1 MRASRLLSIMM
12 LLQNRGRLSAETL
25 AAELDVSIRT
35 IYRDIDQLSAAG
47 VPVYAERGRDG
58 GFQLLDGWRTRL
70 TGLTAAEAQAL
81 FLAGLPGPAA
91 ELGLGEAMASAQLKL
106 LSALPAGWQG
116 DAQRVGAR
124 FHLDPAG
131 WFRTTGNTEHLTEI
145 AAAVWDERRLSLRY
159 ESWTGAVERRLDPL
173 GLVLKS
179 GTWYLAARAGRDI
192 RTYRLSNIRALNVTA
207 ERFARPPGFD
217 LARYWAEATERFEAG
232 LMRDTAEL
240 RASPRGLTRL
250 RLLSAAL
257 AEAAD
262 KAGTE
267 PDAQGWV
274 RVTIPIESIDHA
286 AQELLKLGCEA
297 EVLAP
302 DALRAALG
310 EAVRRM
316 AALYDGPA
324 PSAATTAPPVPR

>member
-25 AAELDVSIRT
+25 ASELEVSIRT

-124 FHLDPAG
+124 FHLDAAG
-131 WFRTTGNTEHLTEI
+131 WFQAGGSTEYLTEI
-145 AAAVWDERRLSLRY
+145 AAAVWDERRLAVRY
-159 ESWTGAVERRLDPL
+159 DSWAKLVERRLDPL
-173 GLVLKS
+173 GLILKS
-179 GTWYLAARAGRDI
+179 GVWYLAARPVADKPGKDV
-192 RTYRLSNIRALNVTA
+192 RTYRLSNIRSLTVTG
-207 ERFARPPGFD
+207 ERFARPPDFD

-232 LMRDTAEL
+232 LIRGSAEL
-240 RASPRGLTRL
+240 RLSPLGLKRL
-250 RLLSAAL
+250 RTLGTAQ
-257 AEAAD
+257 AEAVDQA
-262 KAGTE
+262 TSE
-267 PDAQGWV
+267 PDTEGWI
-274 RVTIPIESIDHA
+274 RLTIPIESIAHTA
-286 AQELLKLGCEA
+286 NELLKLGCEA

-302 DALRAALG
+302 PELRRAMG
-310 EAVRRM
+310 ETARR
-316 AALYDGPA
+316 L
-324 PSAATTAPPVPR
+324 TAFYAEA

>member
-25 AAELDVSIRT
+25 ASELEVSIRT

-106 LSALPAGWQG
+106 LAALPAGWQD
-116 DAQRVGAR
+116 DAQRVGGR
-124 FHLDPAG
+124 FHLDTSG
-131 WFRTTGNTEHLTEI
+131 WFQAGGSTEYLTEI
-145 AAAVWDERRLSLRY
+145 AAAVWDERRLSVRY
-159 ESWTGAVERRLDPL
+159 DSWARLVERRLDPL

-179 GTWYLAARAGRDI
+179 GVWYLAARPVADKPGKDI
-192 RTYRLSNIRALNVTA
+192 RTYRLSNIRSLTVTN

-217 LARYWAEATERFEAG
+217 LTRYWADSTGRFEAG
-232 LMRDTAEL
+232 LIRGTAEL
-240 RASPRGLTRL
+240 RASPLGLKRL
-250 RLLSAAL
+250 RLVSTAC
-257 AEAAD
+257 AEAVD
-262 KAGTE
+262 KAAGE
-267 PDAQGWV
+267 ADAEGWV
-274 RVTIPIESIDHA
+274 RLTIPIETIPHA
-286 AQELLKLGCEA
+286 ANELLKLGSEA

-302 DALRAALG
+302 TELRQALG
-310 EAVRRM
+310 ATARRLAAFYEEA
-316 AALYDGPA
+316 
-324 PSAATTAPPVPR
+324 